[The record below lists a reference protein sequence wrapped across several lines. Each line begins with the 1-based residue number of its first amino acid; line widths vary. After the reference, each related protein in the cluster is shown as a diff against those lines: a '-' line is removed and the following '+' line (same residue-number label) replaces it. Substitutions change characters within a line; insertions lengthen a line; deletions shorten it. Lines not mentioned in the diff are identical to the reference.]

1 MAIVPSGLQSS
12 SLKPR
17 KNGLQGSYLCF
28 HVELMRLNFLSLPP
42 DFDLCFGGPL
52 ISFIFPRQFSLHP
65 EYFLSSHSMD
75 QSAQHTFY
83 FLKMNKVLSSI
94 TGDYLKLTHTE
105 FKCCHEHSTVSLFL
119 LTLSL
124 QHSFL
129 NMFFLYP
136 PILYS

>member
-1 MAIVPSGLQSS
+1 
-12 SLKPR
+12 
-17 KNGLQGSYLCF
+17 
-28 HVELMRLNFLSLPP
+28 
-42 DFDLCFGGPL
+42 
-52 ISFIFPRQFSLHP
+52 
-65 EYFLSSHSMD
+65 
-75 QSAQHTFY
+75 
-83 FLKMNKVLSSI
+83 MNKVLSSI
-94 TGDYLKLTHTE
+94 TGDHLKLTHTE